1 MRSLRIIRAL
11 LVLSAALILIGC
23 GHTGRDLSPEIQV
36 HTLKNGLDVYL
47 LEDHS
52 APIFTFQY
60 WAKVGSADEQEGT
73 PGITGLSHF
82 FEHLMFKGTEKH
94 PDYFKAVSSKGGKL
108 NAFTWLD
115 VTVYW
120 EKLAKKDLEFVLDLE
135 SDRLKHM
142 KVDFLNVEPEREV
155 VKSERLMRT
164 ENSASGLLGEVVTA
178 TLFDKHSY
186 HWPTVGWMRDLNAIT
201 IEQAEAYH
209 KRFYAPNNAYIVLVG
224 DFQTNEAIALVEKYY
239 GGFESRPLTREPRT
253 TDGPLT
259 RERRVYVE
267 KPTGTG
273 LMQIAYRAPAGASDD
288 FVALEV
294 VNELLVGGKTSR
306 LQKAL
311 VHGDTPIAK
320 SVGAFVF
327 PFRDPS
333 LLQFDVTMLPE
344 RANRAAED
352 IVTAEIARL
361 IEGGVPADELARAVA
376 QLRASVVRG
385 MTTTQSRAQMMGFAI
400 RASED
405 PSLPWKRLEQYGEIS
420 SADVV
425 AAARKYLDPSQRV
438 IGHAVDPVD
447 VVKLTERWLALF
459 PTTEPL
465 DKAVSQ
471 AVELAHRRMKYAK
484 DAESVAMEA
493 TAIRLLEERGQR
505 AKKKLSGA
513 DLEAYDKYMTGG
525 SKGPVKRTE
534 KLTQRRAA
542 LQKADEGLAALHA
555 GLVEKRKEMNETE
568 ATKPRLRLLDS
579 LLERSQP
586 GKEMVA
592 ATGDGAIQW
601 GLHRLI
607 EQLYHRKP
615 AQTLLPT
622 LKSAQAALKGDK
634 AELLQDLIDFAHT
647 AQSVDMGSL

>member
-1 MRSLRIIRAL
+1 MRLFRIGRAL
-11 LVLSAALILIGC
+11 LLLSAALTLIGC
-23 GHTGRDLSPEIQV
+23 GHTSRELSPEIRI

-60 WAKVGSADEQEGT
+60 WAKVGSADEWEGK
-73 PGITGLSHF
+73 PGVTGLSHF

-120 EKLAKKDLEFVLDLE
+120 DKLAKKDLEFVLDLE

-164 ENSASGLLGEVVTA
+164 ENSASGLLSEVVTA

-201 IEQAEAYH
+201 IQQAEAYH

-224 DFQTNEAIALVEKYY
+224 DFQTDEAIALVDKYY
-239 GGFESRPLTREPRT
+239 GDFERQPLTRETRT
-253 TDGPLT
+253 TDSPLP

-273 LMQIAYRAPAGASDD
+273 LMQIAYRAPAGAADD

-311 VHGDTPIAK
+311 VHGDAPIAK

-333 LLQFDVTMLPE
+333 LLQLDVTMLPGT
-344 RANRAAED
+344 ANRVAEER
-352 IVTAEIARL
+352 VTSEIARL
-361 IEGGVPADELARAVA
+361 INGDVPSEELARAVA

-405 PSLPWKRLEQYGEIS
+405 PAMPWRRLEQYGEITS
-420 SADVV
+420 EDVV
-425 AAARKYLDPSQRV
+425 SAARKYLDPSQRV
-438 IGHAVDPVD
+438 IGHALNPAHL
-447 VVKLTERWLALF
+447 VKLSKRWLAQF
-459 PTTEPL
+459 GTTKRL
-465 DKAVSQ
+465 DAAVGQ
-471 AVELAHRRMKYAK
+471 AVELAHKRMKWDK
-484 DAESVAMEA
+484 DAASIAMEE
-493 TAIRLLEERGQR
+493 TAIRLLKERGER
-505 AKKKLSGA
+505 AKQTLSVT

-534 KLTQRRAA
+534 KLNQRRAA
-542 LQKADEGLAALHA
+542 LAKADSELVAAHSVLSKQAEAIEH
-555 GLVEKRKEMNETE
+555 TE
-568 ATKPRLRLLDS
+568 QMKPRLAFLNG
-579 LLERSQP
+579 LLERSTP
-586 GKEMVA
+586 AEERVA
-592 ATGDGAIQW
+592 ATADGAIQW
-601 GLHRLI
+601 GIQRLV
-607 EQLYHRKP
+607 EQLFRRQP
-615 AQTLLPT
+615 ARALLPT
-622 LKSAQAALKGDK
+622 LKRAQTGLTGERAA
-634 AELLQDLIDFAHT
+634 LLQDLIDFAHT
-647 AQSVDMGSL
+647 AQSIDAGSL